1 MTELRRHLIYRR
13 EAVVGWAADFANT
26 SAEREIH
33 QEIADGIYQAAFL
46 PEFWS
51 DALSKLADAT
61 GAASAEFLTFSRS
74 GEPLYKT
81 TPASREALS
90 NWIESGRWRECEKPR
105 IFVERAYQG
114 FRFDAEVLTPA
125 EIARDPANPH
135 LSKYGLGGQVASIIT
150 LPTGDLG
157 CFTFERWLRD
167 GPPDSRMVSILDEHR
182 PHLARAALIAAR
194 LELEKAQMVVSALS
208 AVGIPAAVLR
218 GDGRVATTNNLLDA
232 MPDLVRAE
240 AFGRIALVD
249 KRADVLFKTAIESAH
264 VTGQAAVR
272 SIGIPASKG
281 KQPFVV
287 HILPLRRNARD
298 LFPGGELMVA
308 VTVLDPIGGA
318 PPPSILSALF
328 DLSPAEA
335 KLAAGLVEGRA
346 LKDVAANMKVTY
358 STARTY
364 LGRVFEKT
372 GTKRQSE
379 LVALLKGA
387 QSFETQGH

>member
-46 PEFWS
+46 PEFCS

-240 AFGRIALVD
+240 AFGRI
-249 KRADVLFKTAIESAH
+249 
-264 VTGQAAVR
+264 
-272 SIGIPASKG
+272 
-281 KQPFVV
+281 
-287 HILPLRRNARD
+287 
-298 LFPGGELMVA
+298 
-308 VTVLDPIGGA
+308 
-318 PPPSILSALF
+318 
-328 DLSPAEA
+328 
-335 KLAAGLVEGRA
+335 
-346 LKDVAANMKVTY
+346 
-358 STARTY
+358 
-364 LGRVFEKT
+364 
-372 GTKRQSE
+372 
-379 LVALLKGA
+379 
-387 QSFETQGH
+387 